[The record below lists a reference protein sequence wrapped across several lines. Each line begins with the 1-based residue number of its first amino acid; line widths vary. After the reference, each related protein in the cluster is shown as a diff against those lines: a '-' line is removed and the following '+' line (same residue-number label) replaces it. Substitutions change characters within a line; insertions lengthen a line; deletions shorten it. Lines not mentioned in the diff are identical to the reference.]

1 MTVVASGMVLAF
13 LLATAYGAGFHL
25 IMGGPARRI
34 LLFVIAAWLGF
45 AAGHF
50 LGDFLGID
58 ILELGAI
65 NLFSASVGAWLAL
78 FIAWLLAKDQPAGAG
93 SE

>member
-1 MTVVASGMVLAF
+1 MTIVASGMVLAF

-50 LGDFLGID
+50 LGDFLRID

-78 FIAWLLAKDQPAGAG
+78 LIAWLLARDQAAGAG
-93 SE
+93 RE